1 MSCLGCALSVVF
13 AAAAVAPTSAAA
25 QIRIEA
31 IPDSI
36 LRPYSIREA
45 DPSSLEPEVTH
56 SAPKFAASEPRFR
69 DYSWLGGAVQV
80 ESPRATADGRYTRPK
95 LMLGVPS
102 EAMKGWMHS
111 AGFAAE
117 KCLLPMVRARARV
130 NADGEAYGTL
140 WLYARCS
147 FQ

>member
-1 MSCLGCALSVVF
+1 MSWLLCTLPVVF
-13 AAAAVAPTSAAA
+13 AAATIAPTSAVA

-31 IPDSI
+31 IPDSV
-36 LRPYSIREA
+36 LRPYSTRENA
-45 DPSSLEPEVTH
+45 PSALSPAVTH
-56 SAPKFAASEPRFR
+56 SAPKFEASDPRFR

-80 ESPRATADGRYTRPK
+80 ESPRIAADGSYSRPK
-95 LMLGVPS
+95 LMLGLPS
-102 EAMKGWMHS
+102 EAMKDWMHS
-111 AGFAAE
+111 AGFAAD
-117 KCLLPMVRARARV
+117 KCLLPMVRARARI